1 MPKLLRWRAATWPD
15 SPAFFRKHDGA
26 WQPTSWGTVRDQV
39 AALAT
44 GLADL
49 GLKRGDRV
57 AIQAENS
64 PEWIYADMAA
74 NAAGG
79 IVVGAYPSSS
89 AVELRQ
95 LLQDSGA
102 SILFSEN
109 EETVAKVLPMLGDCP
124 SVVTIV
130 VMNPGSTPAGQKILT
145 LADVMARGRTAAPDR
160 FDTLV
165 DDTRATD
172 VACIIYTS
180 GTTGAPKG
188 AMLTHRAAIAGAVT
202 TAVSLGMDASDVT
215 IAYLPLC
222 HLAERNLTLY
232 VLPLIG
238 HVVYFA
244 SSLKAL
250 PEETREVSPT
260 FFGAVPRIA
269 QKMQAQIEQDVAAR
283 GPLAQANYRLWLS
296 IGRRIARRRIA
307 NGYRLAGFDR
317 VLFRL
322 GSRLLYDRIRDRLGL
337 RRVRH
342 CIIGTAPVPPALL
355 EYFHVIGIPFRQS
368 YGQTEAGGI
377 THLSC
382 LDRLRFDAIGPG
394 APGYEFRLEPAT
406 GEVLVRGGGVF
417 AGYWNRPDATAVTL
431 TDGWLHTGD
440 LGVLTD
446 DGQLRLIGRSKDII
460 ITAGGKNI
468 APAAIEGM
476 LRASPHIKEAVLVG
490 EGRHYITAL
499 IGIEYDSVARWA
511 KARGLTFSNHAD
523 LVARPEVVALI
534 GDWIDGVNHDLARVE
549 AIKKFRLLGRE
560 LDIAH
565 GELTVTR
572 KVKREAVVRQF
583 APLVAEMYA

>member
-15 SPAFFRKHDGA
+15 SPAFFRKYDGA

-57 AIQAENS
+57 AIHAENS

-109 EETVAKVLPMLGDCP
+109 KETVAKVLPMLADCP
-124 SVVTIV
+124 SVGTIV
-130 VMNPGSTPAGQKILT
+130 VMNPGAAPADQKILT
-145 LADVMARGRTAAPDR
+145 LADVMARGRTATPDR

-180 GTTGAPKG
+180 GTTGPPKG

-202 TAVSLGMDASDVT
+202 TALSLGMDANDVT

-283 GPLAQANYRLWLS
+283 GPWPGPITAS
-296 IGRRIARRRIA
+296 GSVS
-307 NGYRLAGFDR
+307 AGASH
-317 VLFRL
+317 
-322 GSRLLYDRIRDRLGL
+322 GAASP
-337 RRVRH
+337 
-342 CIIGTAPVPPALL
+342 T
-355 EYFHVIGIPFRQS
+355 
-368 YGQTEAGGI
+368 
-377 THLSC
+377 
-382 LDRLRFDAIGPG
+382 AIGSP
-394 APGYEFRLEPAT
+394 
-406 GEVLVRGGGVF
+406 VS
-417 AGYWNRPDATAVTL
+417 TACYS
-431 TDGWLHTGD
+431 G
-440 LGVLTD
+440 
-446 DGQLRLIGRSKDII
+446 
-460 ITAGGKNI
+460 
-468 APAAIEGM
+468 
-476 LRASPHIKEAVLVG
+476 
-490 EGRHYITAL
+490 
-499 IGIEYDSVARWA
+499 
-511 KARGLTFSNHAD
+511 
-523 LVARPEVVALI
+523 
-534 GDWIDGVNHDLARVE
+534 LARVCYTT
-549 AIKKFRLLGRE
+549 ASATGWACAGCGTASSAPRRCRPLCWNISMSSASRSGKVMARPRPAASPTCRAS
-560 LDIAH
+560 IAC
-565 GELTVTR
+565 
-572 KVKREAVVRQF
+572 ASM
-583 APLVAEMYA
+583 P